1 MVGNIEQEDIMNIL
15 ITGGNGN
22 LANSLKKYIDGDYY
36 GKDMLDLTNR
46 NCIRNL
52 PSYDTLIHTATGSN
66 KINDNLLLLFSKAKR
81 IFVFTSKQGT
91 FMNWKNPGPINYGLE
106 KLTMNFIVYRHNMEY
121 SNAQIF
127 EPGHM
132 QTENDYDVI
141 AEKFSK
147 IQKDWTFTKNQIFDL
162 VNERYIPY

>member
-1 MVGNIEQEDIMNIL
+1 MTTL

-36 GKDMLDLTNR
+36 GKDILDLTDK

-52 PSYDTLIHTATGSN
+52 PQYDVLIHTATGSRY
-66 KINDNLLLLFSKAKR
+66 INNNLSLLFSKAKK

-91 FMNWKNPGPINYGLE
+91 FMNWKKSGPIEYGLE
-106 KLTMNFIVYRHNMEY
+106 KLTLNFFTFRHNFENH
-121 SNAQIF
+121 NAQIF

-132 QTENDYDVI
+132 ETTEQYDIVAKKFRDI
-141 AEKFSK
+141 YLDWKFEKNM
-147 IQKDWTFTKNQIFDL
+147 IYDL
-162 VNERYIPY
+162 SVDRYLAY